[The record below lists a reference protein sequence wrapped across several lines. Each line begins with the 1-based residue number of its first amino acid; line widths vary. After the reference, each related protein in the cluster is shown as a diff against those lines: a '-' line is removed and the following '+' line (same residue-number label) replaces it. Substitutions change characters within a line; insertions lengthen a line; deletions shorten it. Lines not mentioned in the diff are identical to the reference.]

1 MAISTAIDN
10 SARAR
15 TVGIKTQFKDLRPA
29 GTSFVPQ
36 RIALI
41 GQGNSA
47 STYATTKRSIT
58 SSNEAAT
65 LYGFGSPIH
74 EAAKQLFPAS
84 GDGVG
89 AIPVTVYPLDAGGA
103 AVAALG
109 DVVATGTATRQFTG
123 RLRIGGVL
131 SDEFVIPSGTLAAAV
146 GTLLNTAINDVLD
159 MPVSSVVN
167 VGTDGVDLTAKWL
180 GETGN
185 DVLIEIDAPTD
196 AGITFAI
203 TPMATGAVAP
213 DVQVALVQIGDIWE
227 TLIVNAA
234 VPYTD
239 TTTLDEFSVY
249 GEGRFDPLVRKPL
262 VAFTGTFETVLA
274 TLQAAGDARRT
285 DRTNVL
291 LSVPGSTSTPWAIA
305 ARAASRVVR
314 IADNNPARD
323 YGRATLTGIVTG
335 TDAEQWTYTQRDL
348 LIKAGIATTQVRD
361 GVSELS
367 DTVTFFHPLG
377 ETDPA
382 YRFVKEIVKL
392 QQVIFNTN
400 LIFDTAEWDGAPLI
414 PDDQPTTN
422 RDARKPKAAVAAVN
436 RMIDSLGLAAIIS
449 DPATAKTRTLAGIN
463 ISNPNRLDVSMTVQL
478 SGNANIRSIDLDFGF
493 FFGTLPTV

>member
-1 MAISTAIDN
+1 MAISTAITN

-15 TVGIKTQFKDLRPA
+15 TVGIKTAFVDLRPA

-36 RIALI
+36 RVIII

-47 STYATTKRSIT
+47 SIYLTTKRSIT
-58 SSNEAAT
+58 SSLEAAQ

-74 EAAKQLFPAS
+74 DAAKQLFPAN

-103 AVAALG
+103 AVAATG
-109 DVVATGTATRQFTG
+109 DIIASGSATRQFTG
-123 RLRIGGVL
+123 RIRIGGVI
-131 SDEFVIPSGTLAAAV
+131 SDEFVIPSGTLANAV
-146 GTLLNTAINDVLD
+146 GAILDPVIDDILD
-159 MPVSSVVN
+159 MPVTSVPT
-167 VGTDGVDLTAKWL
+167 VGGDGVDLTAKWL

-203 TPMATGAVAP
+203 TAMNLGAIAP

-239 TTTLDEFSVY
+239 TTVLDEYSTY
-249 GEGRFDPLVRKPL
+249 GEGRFDPLVRKPI
-262 VAFTGTFETVLA
+262 VAVTGTFETTLA
-274 TLQAAGDARRT
+274 TLQAAGDLRRT
-285 DRTNVL
+285 DRTNVIM
-291 LSVPGSTSTPWAIA
+291 SVPGSKSTPWAMA
-305 ARAASRVVR
+305 ARAVARIAR

-323 YGRATLTGIVTG
+323 YGRATLTGIDDG
-335 TDAEQWTYTQRDL
+335 TDAEQWTYPQRDL
-348 LIKAGIATTQVRD
+348 LTKAGISTTQLRD
-361 GVSELS
+361 SVVEMS
-367 DTVTFFHPLG
+367 DTVTLFHPLG

-382 YRFVKEIVKL
+382 YRFVKDIVKL

-414 PDDQPTTN
+414 PNDQPTTN

-436 RMIDSLGLAAIIS
+436 RMIDGLGLAAIIS

-463 ISNPNRLDVSMTVQL
+463 VSNPNRLDVSITVQL
-478 SGNANIRSIDLDFGF
+478 SGNTNIRSIDLNFGF
-493 FFGTLPTV
+493 FFGTLPIV